1 MSESDAIAI
10 RARGLSKT
18 FRVHLKPSD
27 VLRELFSRQRRS
39 IERHALHDV
48 SFEVRRGE
56 VVGVLGRNG
65 AGKSTLLKIIAGTLD
80 RTAGEL
86 EVNGRITAILELGT
100 GFHPDYSG
108 RENIRLGGLCLGMT
122 REEVERKTESIIDF
136 SELRDVIDQPFRT
149 YSTGMQARL
158 TFATA
163 ISVDPDILIIDEA
176 LSVGDARFQ
185 AKCYA
190 RMAELRSQGKT
201 ILLVSHDTNAIT
213 SFCDRAI
220 ILEGGAV
227 FAEGSARDMTAAYL
241 RLLFGEGRRA
251 DGEFQSG
258 NASSP
263 TQVETSVA
271 ADAAPSVVGSGTLE
285 TRAPASGSEPAPTS
299 GVPLSEAWE
308 HSTLAVSEISHR
320 RFGDGAIRVV
330 SFGLCDERGRETR
343 LLASGGKYRFH
354 MRGLCVRDVDR
365 VSCGFAIKDR
375 RGTVLFGVTN
385 ISHGA
390 PIDGLRAGEA
400 VDIATDLTM
409 WLAAGDYFMNL
420 GFGYLANGEM
430 CDFLEDGI
438 QFAVHGPGGIFTTA
452 VVNLQAEFR
461 VTRSSQPGF
470 TQPGAGS

>member
-1 MSESDAIAI
+1 MSGSDSIAI
-10 RARGLSKT
+10 RARGLTKT
-18 FRVHLKPSD
+18 FRVHLKSSD
-27 VLRELFSRQRRS
+27 VLRELFSRERRS
-39 IERHALHDV
+39 IERHALRDV
-48 SFEVRRGE
+48 SFDVRRGE

-108 RENIRLGGLCLGMT
+108 RENIRLGGLCLGMS

-136 SELRDVIDQPFRT
+136 SELREVIDQPFRT

-185 AKCYA
+185 AKCFA
-190 RMAELRSQGKT
+190 RMTELRKQGRT
-201 ILLVSHDTNAIT
+201 ILIVSHDTNAIT

-220 ILEGGAV
+220 VLEAGTVFLQGA
-227 FAEGSARDMTAAYL
+227 ARDMAAAYL
-241 RLLFGEGRRA
+241 RLLFGERRQN
-251 DGEFQSG
+251 DGEFQVG
-258 NASSP
+258 GTSSLV
-263 TQVETSVA
+263 QAEESA
-271 ADAAPSVVGSGTLE
+271 ADHTSASRDAGAPLESHVTDSGRGL
-285 TRAPASGSEPAPTS
+285 AQASGPSLSAGLEPTTAPQ
-299 GVPLSEAWE
+299 GG
-308 HSTLAVSEISHR
+308 LAYR
-320 RFGDGAIRVV
+320 RFGDGAIRVI
-330 SFGLCDERGRETR
+330 SFGLRDERGAETR
-343 LLASGGKYRFH
+343 LLESGGKYRFH

-375 RGTVLFGVTN
+375 RGTILFGVTN
-385 ISHGA
+385 ISYGD
-390 PIDGLRAGEA
+390 PIDDLRAGEV

-409 WLAAGDYFMNL
+409 WLAAGDYFINL

-438 QFAVHGPGGIFTTA
+438 QFAVHGPGRIFTTA
-452 VVNLQAEFR
+452 VVNLQADFR
-461 VTRSSQPGF
+461 VFRLSQAAATEF
-470 TQPGAGS
+470 SAGN